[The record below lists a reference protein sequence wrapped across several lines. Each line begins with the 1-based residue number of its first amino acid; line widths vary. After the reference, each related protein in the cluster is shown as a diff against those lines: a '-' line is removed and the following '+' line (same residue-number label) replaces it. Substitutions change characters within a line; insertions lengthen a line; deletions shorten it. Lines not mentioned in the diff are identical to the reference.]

1 MSSRTP
7 VNGVGYDQS
16 LLADAPQ
23 VTKADK
29 QVRFVSL
36 FHFMK

>member
-23 VTKADK
+23 ITKADK
-29 QVRFVSL
+29 QVRLRFIVHKL
-36 FHFMK
+36 